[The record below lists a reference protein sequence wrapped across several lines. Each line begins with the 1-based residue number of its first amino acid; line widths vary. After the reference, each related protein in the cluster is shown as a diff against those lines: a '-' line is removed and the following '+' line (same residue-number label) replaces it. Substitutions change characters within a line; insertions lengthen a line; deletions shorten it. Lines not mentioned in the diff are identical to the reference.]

1 MPKKK
6 KVNLTY
12 LVNFSCKSY
21 FLDYVRFHQWFF
33 SVLVKLRIVVLL
45 PSLKPYSGQFNV
57 EIIVRVV
64 FILSIFLTF
73 NFFLQRFESK
83 TYIFLSKDGKNK
95 TVQQW
100 LDVRGKKGVY
110 SKTFPIPRDSN
121 HGQWRIV
128 VENLVI

>member
-12 LVNFSCKSY
+12 LVNFSCKS
-21 FLDYVRFHQWFF
+21 FILDQVRFHQWVFF
-33 SVLVKLRIVVLL
+33 CFSKTTDSCTSAKLKALQWTIQRRNNCTCGL
-45 PSLKPYSGQFNV
+45 Y
-57 EIIVRVV
+57 
-64 FILSIFLTF
+64 LSIFLTC
-73 NFFLQRFESK
+73 NILQKFKSK
-83 TYIFLSKDGKNK
+83 IKNFLSKDGKNK

-100 LDVRGKKGVY
+100 LDVRGTKGVY

-128 VENLVI
+128 VESLVI